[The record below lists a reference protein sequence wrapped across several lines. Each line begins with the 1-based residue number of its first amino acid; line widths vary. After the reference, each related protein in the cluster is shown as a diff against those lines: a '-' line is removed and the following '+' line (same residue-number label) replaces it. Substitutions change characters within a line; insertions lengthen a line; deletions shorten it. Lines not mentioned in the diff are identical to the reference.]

1 MLLLAEVWNFTKS
14 NTPSCVFFMFFKI
27 EQMVPNNAKDL
38 WKANKF
44 LGALKKKTTE
54 QLASVMA
61 EITTF

>member
-1 MLLLAEVWNFTKS
+1 M
-14 NTPSCVFFMFFKI
+14 FFMSFKI

-54 QLASVMA
+54 LASVMA